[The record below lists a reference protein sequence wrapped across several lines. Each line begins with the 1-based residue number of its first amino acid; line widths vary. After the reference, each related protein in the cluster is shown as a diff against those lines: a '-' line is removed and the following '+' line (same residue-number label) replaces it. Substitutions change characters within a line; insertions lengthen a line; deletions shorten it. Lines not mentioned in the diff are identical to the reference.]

1 MNRARNRTVSRKV
14 CLLAF
19 LSVLLLASVLPLAG
33 GRNPPEPPSSTEA
46 TRAGSWTFS
55 GNQVSSLDGV
65 ADRRVMEP
73 IIIQDSATLYIN
85 NSLVNVTQD
94 FPNQLS
100 IVVRDSGRLHLS
112 DGIITSNTTI
122 RLYLNDSATLLLEK
136 GSELRI
142 AELNVNGERTLL
154 ALNDSSLHVGNISI
168 DRIGKLILNGVG
180 GTDGI
185 TGLNVVECEDELLI
199 VRSEIT
205 DMIVDRAHNIT
216 ITNSEIEG
224 DTWFHRSTGSLEL
237 SNSTV
242 RGMNVQSAR
251 ELAARGSSLLDM
263 VVVSCSGSSEEPYVR
278 FFNCTVNDVV
288 LDVSK
293 GLHLRGGTVAP
304 SSKGYMDN
312 LCSAD
317 RFRAEEGTVFTYML
331 TFAGETDAYL
341 ANITTPGI
349 EARDRARVELH
360 NWHEKTRT
368 SPIFSTP
375 SLSADGGGEIFLYRT
390 LTVTVKDLDGMPAD
404 GAEVR
409 VLEDIGNV
417 TLYSGKADGNG
428 MVLMDVLTSIITRS
442 DEDFRGYYRTE
453 AAYTENRKRTTS
465 TNTTTMTGRLTIVLV
480 LDTVVGSGGEKDE
493 GVSIWLWSGILL
505 LVIILAMGV
514 LALRS
519 RMRK

>member
-216 ITNSEIEG
+216 KRTR
-224 DTWFHRSTGSLEL
+224 RSRVIPGS
-237 SNSTV
+237 TAP
-242 RGMNVQSAR
+242 R
-251 ELAARGSSLLDM
+251 AAWS
-263 VVVSCSGSSEEPYVR
+263 
-278 FFNCTVNDVV
+278 
-288 LDVSK
+288 
-293 GLHLRGGTVAP
+293 
-304 SSKGYMDN
+304 
-312 LCSAD
+312 
-317 RFRAEEGTVFTYML
+317 
-331 TFAGETDAYL
+331 
-341 ANITTPGI
+341 
-349 EARDRARVELH
+349 
-360 NWHEKTRT
+360 
-368 SPIFSTP
+368 
-375 SLSADGGGEIFLYRT
+375 YRT
-390 LTVTVKDLDGMPAD
+390 VP
-404 GAEVR
+404 
-409 VLEDIGNV
+409 
-417 TLYSGKADGNG
+417 
-428 MVLMDVLTSIITRS
+428 
-442 DEDFRGYYRTE
+442 
-453 AAYTENRKRTTS
+453 
-465 TNTTTMTGRLTIVLV
+465 
-480 LDTVVGSGGEKDE
+480 
-493 GVSIWLWSGILL
+493 
-505 LVIILAMGV
+505 
-514 LALRS
+514 
-519 RMRK
+519 